1 MMDAFVDGIAG
12 DDLPANA
19 GLFDG
24 EGEREDVD
32 EASLSDQEEVFEE
45 NAAAFDQ
52 DGAGMQPADAAH
64 GVLQVA
70 QVQGAFNQIGE
81 PPVEEG
87 VNPGDGNNG
96 VNDDGPPPPP
106 DPPAGGGGEPPA
118 PPPLDMGMT
127 LEEIR
132 ALLERSE
139 MMKMAEVDDRARERA
154 QEAAR
159 RLTEFK
165 YAKASTWFA
174 ALQAGGVFLAVVA
187 FVVDLLK
194 KNSSSSRRVEHQ
206 APSPTAGA
214 VPSGIEAWV
223 AGLPAP
229 QRQVIQKL
237 GDDWSALGE
246 LEIFQRASNFA
257 RKHPVHLSVYD
268 HIQLLQLVRVAGS
281 PRPQAFIWY
290 ASEKRAYVQ
299 AAAEVL
305 NTMGYPAFYAY
316 LTKASMNGRPLP
328 RTIAA
333 YAGQLAVM
341 WVYAS
346 RSKAA
351 GGAS

>member
-1 MMDAFVDGIAG
+1 MDEFVDGIAG
-12 DDLPANA
+12 DDLAQNA

-24 EGEREDVD
+24 EGGREDVD
-32 EASLSDQEEVFEE
+32 ESSVSDQEAVFEQ
-45 NAAAFDQ
+45 NAAAFNQ
-52 DGAGMQPADAAH
+52 DAAGMQPADVAH

-70 QVQGAFNQIGE
+70 QIQGAFNQIGE
-81 PPVEEG
+81 PPLEEG
-87 VNPGDGNNG
+87 LNPGDGNNG
-96 VNDDGPPPPP
+96 VNDDGAPPPPE
-106 DPPAGGGGEPPA
+106 PPVGGGDGAPA
-118 PPPLDMGMT
+118 PPLDIGMT
-127 LEEIR
+127 LEDIR

-281 PRPQAFIWY
+281 SRPQAFIWY

-316 LTKASMNGRPLP
+316 LAKASMNGRPLP

-341 WVYAS
+341 WVYES
-346 RSKAA
+346 RTKAN